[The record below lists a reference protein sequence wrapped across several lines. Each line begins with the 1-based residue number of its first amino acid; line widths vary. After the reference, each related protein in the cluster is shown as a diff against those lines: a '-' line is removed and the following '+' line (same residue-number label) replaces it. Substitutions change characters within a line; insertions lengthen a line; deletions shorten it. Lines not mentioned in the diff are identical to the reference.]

1 MDAQLSTGWAMSHV
15 PVFEMVESSNIPGL
29 PKISCLSSKD
39 ARNEMLES
47 SLWDSGQQDKFWREL
62 EKETFI

>member
-1 MDAQLSTGWAMSHV
+1 MPHIS
-15 PVFEMVESSNIPGL
+15 VFEMVESSNITSL

-39 ARNEMLES
+39 ARNKMLEI
-47 SLWDSGQQDKFWREL
+47 SLWDSGQQDKFWPEL

>member
-1 MDAQLSTGWAMSHV
+1 MPHIS
-15 PVFEMVESSNIPGL
+15 VFEMVESSNIPSL

-39 ARNEMLES
+39 ARNKMLEI
-47 SLWDSGQQDKFWREL
+47 SLQDSGQQDKFWPEL